1 MMTDFK
7 NTNINMSVNSVHKRL
22 QELREERIA
31 LECELEEMYDERIK
45 DKKRERSLKSK
56 IRQIDSE
63 IDNLKHQ
70 SMVSRRNNLAEP
82 ETSEVL

>member
-1 MMTDFK
+1 MMTDPR
-7 NTNINMSVNSVHKRL
+7 NTNINMSINSVHKQL
-22 QELREERIA
+22 QQLREERIA

-56 IRQIDSE
+56 IRQIDIE
-63 IDNLKHQ
+63 IENLKHQ
-70 SMVSRRNNLAEP
+70 SMLTRRSNLAEP

>member
-1 MMTDFK
+1 MMTDFR
-7 NTNINMSVNSVHKRL
+7 NTNNQSINSVHKRL

-63 IDNLKHQ
+63 INNLKHQ
-70 SMVSRRNNLAEP
+70 SMITRRSNLAEP